1 MKTPGLSVKPIITLA
16 GDHEVNQ
23 VFFDNVRAPIANR
36 VGEENEG
43 WTVAKYLLEFE
54 RGGDPYSAGLHTAIA
69 SLHAIA
75 KAEAASP
82 GGMLADDPA
91 FRQRMAEI
99 EIDVTALEFTEKRI
113 MSALSNG
120 QNPGAM
126 SSMMKVRGSETLQ
139 KLTEAAIEA
148 IGYYAAP
155 FEPEARALGTNIVPI
170 APEHGI
176 TAMPQYLNHRAA
188 SIYAGSNEVQR
199 NIMAKLVLGL

>member
-1 MKTPGLSVKPIITLA
+1 T
-16 GDHEVNQ
+16 
-23 VFFDNVRAPIANR
+23 PIANR
-36 VGEENEG
+36 VGDENQG

-69 SLHAIA
+69 SLRAIA
-75 KAEAASP
+75 KAEAASA
-82 GGMLADDPA
+82 GGTLADDPA
-91 FRQRMAEI
+91 FLQRIAEI
-99 EIDVTALEFTEKRI
+99 EMDVTALEYTEKRI

-139 KLTEAAIEA
+139 KLTEAAVEA
-148 IGYYAAP
+148 IGYYAQP
-155 FEPEARALGTNIVPI
+155 FEPEARMPGSNVEPV
-170 APEHGI
+170 APAHAV
-176 TAMPQYLNHRAA
+176 TAVPQYFNHRAA